1 MRRTN
6 FGRKALI
13 AALPLAVAMSF
24 VSAGTASADAPA
36 DAWQS
41 APVLQMIAAP
51 QAPLAVQQ
59 VVPVVARPAA
69 AVVEQPDTPEV
80 VQSVAATGPQ
90 EIATNP
96 NAANHDPLGNGAA
109 GGAIV
114 GAVIGAVVCAVTII
128 GIPFVPLCALGY
140 AFQGALV
147 GLIVG
152 AVAPDVIPQVLP

>member
-1 MRRTN
+1 MRRTIGN

-13 AALPLAVAMSF
+13 AALPLAVAVTF
-24 VSAGTASADAPA
+24 AGAGTATAEAPA
-36 DAWQS
+36 VAPQTVVVSDIAQPV
-41 APVLQMIAAP
+41 APV
-51 QAPLAVQQ
+51 AVQ
-59 VVPVVARPAA
+59 PAA
-69 AVVEQPDTPEV
+69 I
-80 VQSVAATGPQ
+80 ATAE

-109 GGAIV
+109 AGAIV
-114 GAVIGAVVCAVTII
+114 GAAFGAVMCALPIVTIPLI
-128 GIPFVPLCALGY
+128 PLCIIGP